1 MEVEQVYQLVNAATQ
16 SVLGETEVLA
26 QNLSNVVDIG
36 NSVIG
41 NDAID
46 NYVKSLVDHIGRVI
60 FVNRVYQGS
69 APTVLMDAWQYGS
82 ICEKITVD
90 ELPEAVEN
98 DDWNLTDGQD
108 YSPFVFKKPKI
119 SAKFFNKRVTF
130 EIDLSITEM
139 QVKSSFS
146 NATQLNSFVSMIYN
160 SVEKSM
166 TVKLDALV
174 MQTVCNMIG
183 QTLHN
188 AYPNADYNTKTTI
201 RAVNLLKMYNDIHG
215 TALTPE
221 TCIITPDFI
230 RFANFQI
237 SLYVDRL
244 KKISKLFNVGG
255 KDRFTPRDMLKII
268 MLSEFKSA
276 GDMYLQSDVFHN
288 ELTKL
293 PSGIETVPFWQGSG
307 TDYSFANT
315 SDIHVNIDDGAGGT
329 AEVVASG
336 ILAIMFDRD
345 ALGVSCL
352 DRRTRSIH
360 APKGDFYNSFFKMD
374 AGYFND
380 LNENCVVFFVA

>member
-188 AYPNADYNTKTTI
+188 AYPDADYNTKTTI

-215 TALTPE
+215 TVLTPE

>member
-1 MEVEQVYQLVNAATQ
+1 MEVEQVYQLVNEATQ
-16 SVLGETEVLA
+16 SVLGKTEVLA
-26 QNLSNVVDIG
+26 QDLSNVVDIG
-36 NSVIG
+36 NTVIG

-188 AYPNADYNTKTTI
+188 AYPDADYNTKTTI

-255 KDRFTPRDMLKII
+255 KDRFTPRDMLKIV